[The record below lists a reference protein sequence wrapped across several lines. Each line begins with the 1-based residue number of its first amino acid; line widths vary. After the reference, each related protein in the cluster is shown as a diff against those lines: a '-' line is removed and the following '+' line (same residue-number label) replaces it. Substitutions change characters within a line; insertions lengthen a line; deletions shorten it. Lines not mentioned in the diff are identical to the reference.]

1 MDVLNR
7 CSLVQ
12 PAKETNRLL
21 KKINRLLSKE
31 CQIFTEK
38 LLVGALTFQT
48 SSEVIKSL
56 FCCFL
61 GNDTKT

>member
-1 MDVLNR
+1 MDVFNR

-38 LLVGALTFQT
+38 LLVGAL
-48 SSEVIKSL
+48 SY
-56 FCCFL
+56 
-61 GNDTKT
+61 